1 MPVMKS
7 ICTDNPG
14 IGNLLRNNGVYVDKT
29 DVLQKLVSDPLATQ
43 FFLSRPRR
51 FGKSLMIDTLHEIF
65 TGNRDLFKD
74 TFIGK
79 SDYAWPSYPVIR
91 LDLSKVVASTPDV
104 LEKKLNAIMEDMAG
118 EFGTP
123 FDKAEPSGTN
133 FERLIGNLA
142 AKSDKGQVVVLI
154 DEYDAPVNG
163 FVDEPEKLTA
173 FRDVMHQFFLVLKAN
188 VKQIRFLMATGV
200 TRFTKISL
208 FSCLNNPTDLSMD
221 ARAARLCGYTPEEI
235 ETNFHEHIQAFAD
248 KKGVTYGAMFDELLA
263 WYDSYRFSPESEIRV
278 CNPVSFGKALVNKV
292 LMNYWESTG
301 LASAAVREI
310 RESKEIISDWNGKK
324 IDRTKLDSAGEP
336 RVPLA
341 ALLYQTGYLTIGG
354 VSESGKILLRVPNRE
369 VLDSVNIGTIST
381 WLGNASDDAIADM
394 DDAREVLLAKGMDFI
409 LEKSLIASFARIP
422 HEWKLADEAEAKRFF
437 LLYCHFLGAKIKGEH
452 ETRLGRA
459 DAVLELPNG
468 VYLFEFKYA
477 KSSAEALQQIRDRG
491 YADAYLDD
499 PRPVWLI
506 GCNYNPETRNLD
518 KASVERLKG

>member
-1 MPVMKS
+1 MKG

-14 IGNLLRNNGVYVDKT
+14 IANLILNDGVYVDKT
-29 DVLQKLVSDPLATQ
+29 DVLLELVRNPLSSQ

-51 FGKSLMIDTLHEIF
+51 FGKSLMIDTLREIF
-65 TGNRDLFKD
+65 NGNRELFKG

-79 SDYAWPSYPVIR
+79 SDYAWPVYPVIH

-104 LEKKLNAIMEDMAG
+104 LETKLNAIMKDKSG
-118 EFGTP
+118 DFGIS
-123 FDKAEPSGTN
+123 FDKEAPSGMN
-133 FERLIGNLA
+133 FERLIQNLA
-142 AKSDKGQVVVLI
+142 AKSDRGQIVVLI

-163 FVDEPEKLTA
+163 FVGEPERMMA

-188 VKQIRFLMATGV
+188 VGKIRFLMATGV

-248 KKGVTYGAMFDELLA
+248 AKGVSYEAMFGELLA

-278 CNPVSFGKALVNKV
+278 CNPVSLGKALVNKV
-292 LMNYWESTG
+292 LMNYWETTG
-301 LASAAVREI
+301 LASVAVREI

-324 IDRTKLDSAGEP
+324 IVRTKLDCSGDP

-341 ALLYQTGYLTIGG
+341 TLLYQTGYLTIGG

-369 VLDSVNIGTIST
+369 VLDSVNIGTISN
-381 WLGNASDDAIADM
+381 WLGDASDDAIADM
-394 DDAREVLLAKGMDFI
+394 DDAREVLISKGMDFV
-409 LEKSLIASFARIP
+409 LEKSLFACFARIP
-422 HEWKLADEAEAKRFF
+422 HEWKLDSEAEAKRFF
-437 LLYCHFLGAKIKGEH
+437 QLYCHFLGAKIKGEH
-452 ETRLGRA
+452 ESHLGRA

-477 KSSAEALQQIRDRG
+477 KTSAEALAQIRDRG
-491 YADAYLDD
+491 YADAYRDD
-499 PRPVWLI
+499 PRPVWLV
-506 GCNYNPETRNLD
+506 GCNYNPSTRNLD
-518 KASVERLKG
+518 DPKVEKLKV